1 LSFIRVNADDS
12 LELVD
17 YCSFSRERQVE
28 IETELAPGKYIV
40 IPRTSGALMVKPKS
54 WNDKPQTLFTE
65 KDGNLTKTFESVV
78 EDIFR
83 KFDLFIGRELCF
95 EEFKIFYQ
103 CTGKPELT

>member
-1 LSFIRVNADDS
+1 
-12 LELVD
+12 
-17 YCSFSRERQVE
+17 
-28 IETELAPGKYIV
+28 
-40 IPRTSGALMVKPKS
+40 MVKPKS

-103 CTGKPELT
+103 CTGKPELTQLDFKLNFLDKYCCTSEGITVRGLKMFFQD